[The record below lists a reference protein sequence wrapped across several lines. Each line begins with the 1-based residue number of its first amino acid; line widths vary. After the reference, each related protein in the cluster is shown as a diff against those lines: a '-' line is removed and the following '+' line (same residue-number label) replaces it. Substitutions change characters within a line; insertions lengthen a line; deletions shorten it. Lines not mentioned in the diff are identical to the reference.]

1 MTDIQI
7 FEPGLCC
14 GTGVCG
20 VDVDQSLVTVSA
32 DLNWL
37 RAEGGVAARFNL
49 AQEPIAFAENEIAR
63 SFLITAG
70 QAGLPITLVDGA
82 TVLTGRYPNR
92 VELASWAGLGRPAL
106 LAAAAAVDAA
116 VAVAVAAADVNA
128 AAPAVSAAGEPGGEI
143 SVAAEAESHRQA
155 VQPDASPRL
164 LMMSSAPDTDEGASC
179 GVGGGCC

>member
-1 MTDIQI
+1 MADIQI
-7 FEPGLCC
+7 FEQGLCC
-14 GTGVCG
+14 GTGICG
-20 VDVDQSLVTVSA
+20 VDVDQDLVTVSA
-32 DLNWL
+32 DLDWL
-37 RAEGGVAARFNL
+37 RSEGAVAARFNL
-49 AQEPIAFAENEIAR
+49 AQEPAAFAENEIAR
-63 SFLITAG
+63 GFLFTAG

-82 TVLTGRYPNR
+82 TMLTGRYPNR

-116 VAVAVAAADVNA
+116 AAASRAAENVAEIAVTVAAD
-128 AAPAVSAAGEPGGEI
+128 GEI

-164 LMMSSAPDTDEGASC
+164 LMMAGAASGEDGASC